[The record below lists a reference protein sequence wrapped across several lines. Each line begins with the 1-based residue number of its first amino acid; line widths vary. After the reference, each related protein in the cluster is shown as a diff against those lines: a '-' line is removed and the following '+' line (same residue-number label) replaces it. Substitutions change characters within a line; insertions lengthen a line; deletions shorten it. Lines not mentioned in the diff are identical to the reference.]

1 MKNGELLIDVL
12 VNNNVVSSKRE
23 AREMINAGAISIN
36 GKKEIDLE
44 KNITKNDAIEDK
56 VLLIKKG
63 KKNYFL
69 GLM

>member
-1 MKNGELLIDVL
+1 
-12 VNNNVVSSKRE
+12 
-23 AREMINAGAISIN
+23 MINAGAISIN